1 MIVITVKRMDGFAS
15 SVCAPD
21 ETAAGVQWSA
31 LIDKA
36 CRCAEERRLAV
47 DLVMWEVEAGDEAAA
62 TAAAEAERGRKL
74 KSVRVRPPKQL
85 LHKVTTNGPGA
96 VTEAVL
102 AKGQGAIDAKA
113 DDYPVEARAD
123 LLTLQ
128 QLTDLLGK
136 PELTDTQWGAVMERI
151 YKLTYKMKGQ
161 GGTFGYPMIT
171 AIAHHLYVMS
181 RAVKTSREK
190 IHEAIQVHIDAMH
203 LILNRRLKG
212 TTPEGQEIVQG
223 LNAVV
228 VKIVGVQED

>member
-1 MIVITVKRMDGFAS
+1 MIVITVRRMDGAAS
-15 SVCAPD
+15 SVCAKD
-21 ETAAGVQWSA
+21 EVTAAAQWSI

-47 DLVMWEVEAGDEAAA
+47 DLVMWEVDESDDAAA
-62 TAAAEAERGRKL
+62 LAAADAERGRRVKA
-74 KSVRVRPPKQL
+74 VRIRPPKQL
-85 LHKVTTNGPGA
+85 LHKVSDSGPGV
-96 VTEAVL
+96 VTEALLV
-102 AKGQGAIDAKA
+102 KSQQVIDAKA
-113 DDYPVEARAD
+113 GDYPTEARLD
-123 LLTLQ
+123 LVTLQ
-128 QLTDLLGK
+128 QLTDLLGRAD
-136 PELTDTQWGAVMERI
+136 LTDTQWDAVMARL

-161 GGTFGYPMIT
+161 GGTFGYPMMT

-181 RAVKTSREK
+181 RAVKTSRDR